1 LRFPLPYQAAAV
13 IVMAVA
19 VSALVWRGDLEMQ
32 ASMDDQRKAI
42 ADLGARV
49 ASLERNQARQADWPS
64 IAAAVEP
71 AVVTIEAG
79 DSTGSG
85 WVAYSGAAGSDI
97 VTNFHVV
104 ADSFSAGDAA
114 VRVRRKD
121 TTIDG
126 IVVRV
131 DISDDLAI
139 VHVAERLASLASAQ
153 GRPVLGATVMAIG
166 SPLGLD
172 GSVTLGLWISQ
183 HRRKRL
189 RPVFGADQS
198 RQQRRTRDRLEG
210 SRCRRRLGEARRNG
224 GRGAVAGDSGSNGL
238 LEPGDLQ
245 GQRHLTSLSTAIS
258 RPSMTN
264 GKPVRGER

>member
-42 ADLGARV
+42 ADLGAQV

-172 GSVTLGLWISQ
+172 GSVTLGVVSGFRSIDGSDYVQFSAPISPGNSGG
-183 HRRKRL
+183 
-189 RPVFGADQS
+189 PVIDSKGHVV
-198 RQQRRTRDRLEG
+198 
-210 SRCRRRLGEARRNG
+210 
-224 GRGAVAGDSGSNGL
+224 AVASAKLVGTGVEAL
-238 LEPGDLQ
+238 
-245 GQRHLTSLSTAIS
+245 SLAI
-258 RPSMTN
+258 
-264 GKPVRGER
+264 PVQTVCLSLVTCRVSAT